1 MYIHHVFMKLIY
13 LFRLVPNFTSL
24 CTLLQMNA
32 GSCTSNHMQI
42 SCINKIMTK
51 KKILSIK

>member
-13 LFRLVPNFTSL
+13 LFRPVPNFTSL
-24 CTLLQMNA
+24 CVQMNA

>member
-1 MYIHHVFMKLIY
+1 MYIYHVFMKLIY

-51 KKILSIK
+51 KKKYSP